1 MGNTLC
7 DWTKLLAFMTLVKLF
22 NFILF
27 LTFFHNTLNGQKELR
42 VGYINMEYI
51 LSNIEDFEVANKE
64 FEYKIDQWKKEISKK
79 ETQIKIKREEL
90 EFEKDLIPNQIYL
103 KRSKEL
109 DYDFKELESYRNK
122 RFGPEGDWLIQEKIL
137 IQPIQDEVLAIVQQI
152 AEKNKFD
159 FIFDKSSAV
168 IMLYSEKKYDI
179 SELVLRS
186 ILRQEKIENLEIAFD
201 DERKKELEE
210 KRNLVIEKNKKR
222 RDSISRLRELRKIEI
237 KRKRD
242 SLLNIKRKIKT

>member
-1 MGNTLC
+1 
-7 DWTKLLAFMTLVKLF
+7 MTTVRLF

-27 LTFFHNTLNGQKELR
+27 LTFFHNILNGQKELR

-79 ETQIKIKREEL
+79 ENEIKVKREEL

-103 KRSKEL
+103 KRNKEL
-109 DYDFKELESYRNK
+109 DYDIEELESYRNK
-122 RFGPEGDWLIQEKIL
+122 RFGPEGDWLVQEKIL

-201 DERKKELEE
+201 ERKKELEQ

>member
-1 MGNTLC
+1 MKIITDFFLILIV
-7 DWTKLLAFMTLVKLF
+7 LLSV
-22 NFILF
+22 N
-27 LTFFHNTLNGQKELR
+27 NVNGQKDLR
-42 VGYINMEYI
+42 IGYINMEYI
-51 LSNIEDFEVANKE
+51 LSNIQDFEIANKE
-64 FEYKIDQWKKEISKK
+64 FDYKIEQWKNEIFEREKEIK
-79 ETQIKIKREEL
+79 TKRKEL
-90 EFEKDLIPNQIYL
+90 EFEKDLIPNQIYI

-109 DYDFKELESYRNK
+109 DFDFQELENYKKK
-122 RFGPEGDWLIQEKIL
+122 RFGPEGDWLVQEKIL
-137 IQPIQDEVLAIVQQI
+137 IQPIQDEVLAIVQKI
-152 AEKNKFD
+152 ADKNKFD

-201 DERKKELEE
+201 DERKRELEE

>member
-1 MGNTLC
+1 MIKTKVFCTILTL
-7 DWTKLLAFMTLVKLF
+7 FV
-22 NFILF
+22 
-27 LTFFHNTLNGQKELR
+27 FHNVLEAQKELR

-79 ETQIKIKREEL
+79 ESEIKTKREEL
-90 EFEKDLIPNQIYL
+90 EFEKDLIPNQIYM
-103 KRSKEL
+103 KRSKEI
-109 DYDFKELESYRNK
+109 DYDFRELENYRNK

>member
-1 MGNTLC
+1 MIKTKVFCTILTL
-7 DWTKLLAFMTLVKLF
+7 FV
-22 NFILF
+22 
-27 LTFFHNTLNGQKELR
+27 FHNVLEAQKELR

-79 ETQIKIKREEL
+79 ESEIKTKREEL
-90 EFEKDLIPNQIYL
+90 EFEKDLIPNQIYM
-103 KRSKEL
+103 KRSKEI
-109 DYDFKELESYRNK
+109 DYDFRELENYRNK

-210 KRNLVIEKNKKR
+210 KRNIVIEKNKKR

-242 SLLNIKRKIKT
+242 SLINIKRKIKT

>member
-1 MGNTLC
+1 MIKIN
-7 DWTKLLAFMTLVKLF
+7 LLNFLLPLILIF
-22 NFILF
+22 NL
-27 LTFFHNTLNGQKELR
+27 LNAQKELR
-42 VGYINMEYI
+42 VGYINMDYI

-64 FEYKIDQWKKEISKK
+64 FEYKIDQWKNEILKK
-79 ETQIKIKREEL
+79 ETEIKTKREEL

-109 DYDFKELESYRNK
+109 EYDFKELDNYRNK

-137 IQPIQDEVLAIVQQI
+137 IQPIQDEVLAIVQKI
-152 AEKNKFD
+152 ADKNKFD

-186 ILRQEKIENLEIAFD
+186 ILRQEKIENLEIEFED
-201 DERKKELEE
+201 DRKKELEE
-210 KRNLVIEKNKKR
+210 KRKLAEQKNKKR

-242 SLLNIKRKIKT
+242 SLISVKRKIKT

>member
-1 MGNTLC
+1 MIKIN
-7 DWTKLLAFMTLVKLF
+7 LLNFLLPLILIF
-22 NFILF
+22 NL
-27 LTFFHNTLNGQKELR
+27 LNAQKELR
-42 VGYINMEYI
+42 VGYINMDYI

-64 FEYKIDQWKKEISKK
+64 FEYKIDQWKNEILKK
-79 ETQIKIKREEL
+79 ETEIKTKREEL

-109 DYDFKELESYRNK
+109 EYDFKELDNYRNK

-137 IQPIQDEVLAIVQQI
+137 IQPIQDEVLAIVQKI
-152 AEKNKFD
+152 ADKNKFD

-186 ILRQEKIENLEIAFD
+186 ILRQEKIENLEIEFE

-210 KRNLVIEKNKKR
+210 KRKLAEQKNKKR

-242 SLLNIKRKIKT
+242 SLISVKRKIKT

>member
-1 MGNTLC
+1 
-7 DWTKLLAFMTLVKLF
+7 
-22 NFILF
+22 
-27 LTFFHNTLNGQKELR
+27 
-42 VGYINMEYI
+42 MEYI

-79 ETQIKIKREEL
+79 EDEIKIKREEL

-109 DYDFKELESYRNK
+109 DYDFKELENYRNK
-122 RFGPEGDWLIQEKIL
+122 RFGPEGDWLVQEKIL

-201 DERKKELEE
+201 DERKKKMEE
-210 KRNLVIEKNKKR
+210 ERNLVIEKNKKR

-242 SLLNIKRKIKT
+242 SLIKIKRKIKT

>member
-1 MGNTLC
+1 
-7 DWTKLLAFMTLVKLF
+7 MTPVRLF

-27 LTFFHNTLNGQKELR
+27 LTFFHNILNGQKELR

-79 ETQIKIKREEL
+79 ENEIKVKREEL

-122 RFGPEGDWLIQEKIL
+122 RFGPEGDWLVQEKIL

-201 DERKKELEE
+201 ERKKELEQ

>member
-1 MGNTLC
+1 MIKIN
-7 DWTKLLAFMTLVKLF
+7 LLNFLLP
-22 NFILF
+22 FILIF
-27 LTFFHNTLNGQKELR
+27 NLLNAQKELR
-42 VGYINMEYI
+42 VGYINMDYI
-51 LSNIEDFEVANKE
+51 LSNIEDFEIANKE
-64 FEYKIDQWKKEISKK
+64 FEYKIDQWKNEILKK
-79 ETQIKIKREEL
+79 ETEIKTKREEL

-109 DYDFKELESYRNK
+109 EYDFKELDNYRNK

-137 IQPIQDEVLAIVQQI
+137 IQPIQDEVLAIVQKI
-152 AEKNKFD
+152 ADKNKFD

-186 ILRQEKIENLEIAFD
+186 ILRQEKIENLEIEFE

-210 KRNLVIEKNKKR
+210 KRKLAEQKNKKR

-242 SLLNIKRKIKT
+242 SLISVKRKIKT